1 MLRKDLIE
9 AVQQGQFHIHAID
22 TIDQALEILMARPV
36 GTLDKKGRYSK
47 DSIYAAVMAQ
57 LEYWQA
63 IEDGA
68 EFEEEEPKKKQKKKK
83 KEKKD
88 KKAKKSEVKV
98 ETTAD
103 TEDLAESTEVSD
115 QAETE

>member
-1 MLRKDLIE
+1 MLRKDVIE
-9 AVQQGQFHIHAID
+9 AVQKGQFHIHAID

-47 DSIYAAVMAQ
+47 GSIYAAVMEQ

-68 EFEEEEPKKKQKKKK
+68 EFEEEEPKKKKKKK
-83 KEKKD
+83 KSKKDKD
-88 KKAKKSEVKV
+88 KKAKKSEAQDS
-98 ETTAD
+98 TAENEQVIEESP
-103 TEDLAESTEVSD
+103 TEDNPS
-115 QAETE
+115 